1 MPKKE
6 AFIIPEGLQFEH
18 TNKGVSIQNHG
29 DIVIKGSLGMDVHR
43 LVSTDGNIHIENAL
57 AVNEIIAINGTVSS
71 DATLTVDSI
80 QAKELTIGNDLTVKT
95 RVHVSKK
102 MLIHGDLNTPIV
114 QSLGDLEVHGSI
126 TCDEL
131 SVERHANIGKSVTAQ
146 RIQTEGELHVKG
158 DASCTDF
165 HHAGTLIHLGSL
177 QANALSAPNATV
189 HINSALSVNQVQCT
203 NLIASGNIT
212 TPTMQVYDA
221 IQLTEA
227 TIHADVIIGKRFETA
242 GEVSGKVLVLEVPQQ
257 TGSHRIKGCL
267 ELSDFAEFV
276 PDLDAFLT
284 SRGLTK
290 QDDGI
295 VVTPIQSNTDDQ
307 ESSEESSDSNDSDA
321 PLHVDLN
328 AIPTQSKTSISEES
342 TLMFDDEVTAVD
354 PPEPNATPA
363 RIAVPMI
370 DQSASTASES
380 IEEHSE
386 QTEVN
391 LDDTNTD
398 VELSNLD
405 SQNTNDTDETALDT
419 QSFTEELIVE
429 ETESPAAETEAE
441 TVNIDE
447 VIPTEALMSEEWTYD
462 EGEPLH
468 EPETP
473 EPNPIYEAIR
483 TNIVALINEYD
494 DTNYPSAVQD
504 LLEYLE
510 TEDYFTLQ
518 DELRHIWSNLLK
530 HHQSENSRIPGAA
543 TLAFTS
549 LSKNL
554 QKLD

>member
-18 TNKGVSIQNHG
+18 TNKGVSIQNQG
-29 DIVIKGSLGMDVHR
+29 DIVIKGSLGMVVHR
-43 LVSTDGNIHIENAL
+43 LVSTDGNIYIENAL
-57 AVNEIIAINGTVSS
+57 AVNEIIALNGTVSS
-71 DATLTVDSI
+71 DASLTVDSI
-80 QAKELTIGNDLTVKT
+80 QAKELTIGHDLTVQN

-114 QSLGDLEVHGSI
+114 QSLGDLEVHGSV

-131 SVERHANIGKSVTAQ
+131 SVERHANIGKNVTAQ
-146 RIQTEGELHVKG
+146 RIQTEGELHIKG

-177 QANALSAPNATV
+177 TANALSAPNATV
-189 HINSALSVNQVQCT
+189 HINTALTVNQVHCT
-203 NLIASGNIT
+203 NLIASGKINA
-212 TPTMQVYDA
+212 PTMQVHET

-227 TIHADVIIGKRFETA
+227 TIHADVVIGKRFETT
-242 GEVSGKVLVLEVPQQ
+242 GDVSGKVLVLEVPQQ

-290 QDDGI
+290 QANGI
-295 VVTPIQSNTDDQ
+295 VVTPIQSKNTEEQ
-307 ESSEESSDSNDSDA
+307 EVSESEESSDSGEADT

-328 AIPTQSKTSISEES
+328 AIPAQNKASISEES
-342 TLMFDDEVTAVD
+342 TMMFDDNITTVD
-354 PPEPNATPA
+354 TPEPNPTPA

-391 LDDTNTD
+391 LDDAQTD
-398 VELSNLD
+398 VELSSAD
-405 SQNTNDTDETALDT
+405 TDDTTNTNESVL
-419 QSFTEELIVE
+419 QLSEELVVQD
-429 ETESPAAETEAE
+429 TAHSTAESDA
-441 TVNIDE
+441 VNIDE
-447 VIPTEALMSEEWTYD
+447 AEAIPTEALMSEEWTYD
-462 EGEPLH
+462 EGDVSQ
-468 EPETP
+468 EPEVP
-473 EPNPIYEAIR
+473 VPNPIHDAIR
-483 TNIVALINEYD
+483 MDIVALINEYD
-494 DTNYPSAVQD
+494 DTNYPSAVQE

>member
-43 LVSTDGNIHIENAL
+43 LVSTDGNIYIENSL

-80 QAKELTIGNDLTVKT
+80 QAKELTIGNDLTVAT

-102 MLIHGDLNTPIV
+102 MLIHGDLNSPIV

-131 SVERHANIGKSVTAQ
+131 SVERHANIGKGVTAK
-146 RIQTEGELHVKG
+146 RIQTEGELHIKG
-158 DASCTDF
+158 DASCADF

-189 HINSALSVNQVQCT
+189 HINTALTVNQVQCT
-203 NLIASGNIT
+203 SLIASGKIT
-212 TPTMQVYDA
+212 APTMQVYDA

-227 TIHADVIIGKRFETA
+227 TIHADVVIGKRFETT

-290 QDDGI
+290 QADGI

-307 ESSEESSDSNDSDA
+307 ESSEESSDSNDTDT

-342 TLMFDDEVTAVD
+342 TMMFDDEVTASD
-354 PPEPNATPA
+354 TPEPDATPA

-370 DQSASTASES
+370 DQSASTARES

-386 QTEVN
+386 QTEIN

-398 VELSNLD
+398 VELINPTS
-405 SQNTNDTDETALDT
+405 TNPNDMDTVGLDT
-419 QSFTEELIVE
+419 QSSTEELVVE
-429 ETESPAAETEAE
+429 EPESSPATTE
-441 TVNIDE
+441 TVNIDDA
-447 VIPTEALMSEEWTYD
+447 IPTEALMSEEWTYD
-462 EGEPLH
+462 EGEGVQ
-468 EPETP
+468 EPEAP
-473 EPNPIYEAIR
+473 EPNPIHDAIR

-494 DTNYPSAVQD
+494 DTQYPSAVQE

>member
-29 DIVIKGSLGMDVHR
+29 DIVIKGSLGMVVHR
-43 LVSTDGNIHIENAL
+43 LVSTDGNIYIENAL
-57 AVNEIIAINGTVSS
+57 AVNEIIALNGTVSS
-71 DATLTVDSI
+71 DASLTVDSI
-80 QAKELTIGNDLTVKT
+80 QAKELTIGNDLTVQN

-114 QSLGDLEVHGSI
+114 QSLGDLEVHGSV

-131 SVERHANIGKSVTAQ
+131 SVERHANIGKNVTAQ
-146 RIQTEGELHVKG
+146 RIQTEGELHIKG
-158 DASCTDF
+158 DASCTEF

-177 QANALSAPNATV
+177 TANALYAPNATV
-189 HINSALSVNQVQCT
+189 HINTALTVNQVHCT
-203 NLIASGNIT
+203 NLIASGKINA
-212 TPTMQVYDA
+212 PTMQVHET

-227 TIHADVIIGKRFETA
+227 TIHADVLIGKRFETT
-242 GEVSGKVLVLEVPQQ
+242 GDVSGKVLVLEVPQQ

-290 QDDGI
+290 QANGI
-295 VVTPIQSNTDDQ
+295 VVTPIESKNIEDQ
-307 ESSEESSDSNDSDA
+307 YSSEESSDSNESDT

-328 AIPTQSKTSISEES
+328 AIPTQAKSGISEEA
-342 TLMFDDEVTAVD
+342 TMMFDDEVTTVD
-354 PPEPNATPA
+354 TPQADATPA

-370 DQSASTASES
+370 DQSASTARES

-391 LDDTNTD
+391 LDDAQTD
-398 VELSNLD
+398 VELS
-405 SQNTNDTDETALDT
+405 SADTDESVL
-419 QSFTEELIVE
+419 QLSEELVVQD
-429 ETESPAAETEAE
+429 TAHSTAESDA
-441 TVNIDE
+441 VNIDE
-447 VIPTEALMSEEWTYD
+447 AIPTEALMSEEWTYD
-462 EGEPLH
+462 EGDVSQ
-468 EPETP
+468 EPEVP
-473 EPNPIYEAIR
+473 EPNPIHDAIR
-483 TNIVALINEYD
+483 IDIVALINEYD
-494 DTNYPSAVQD
+494 DTNYPSAVQE